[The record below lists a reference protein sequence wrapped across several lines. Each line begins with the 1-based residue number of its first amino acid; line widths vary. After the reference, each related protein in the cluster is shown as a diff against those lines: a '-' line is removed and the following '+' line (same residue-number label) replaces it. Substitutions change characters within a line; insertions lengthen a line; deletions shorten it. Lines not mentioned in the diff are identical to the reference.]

1 MSVIYSKR
9 EELMLRYCQKKFYM
23 NGLSKLPKTLFKP
36 IPPRNENDMLS
47 VAGPIIL
54 FLR

>member
-9 EELMLRYCQKKFYM
+9 EELMPKKFYM

-36 IPPRNENDMLS
+36 IPQRNENDMLS